1 MIIIGCDY
9 HPSFQQI
16 AWVDT
21 ETGEIQERK
30 LVHAGGEAEGF
41 YRQLRGAVRGG
52 LESPGNCHWFVDM
65 LAEMGHEVWIGD
77 APKVNAKTVRPPETS
92 GRGALQLPNPLPQ

>member
-21 ETGEIQERK
+21 DTGEVQERK
-30 LVHAGGEAEGF
+30 LMHGDGEAERF
-41 YRQLRGAVRGG
+41 YLQLGGPARVG
-52 LESPGNCHWFVDM
+52 LESTGNCHWFVDM
-65 LAEMGHEVWIGD
+65 LAEMGHEVWVGGRSSD
-77 APKVNAKTVRPPETS
+77 QRQASAAAEDGS
-92 GRGALQLPNPLPQ
+92 AGRGSHPGSAD